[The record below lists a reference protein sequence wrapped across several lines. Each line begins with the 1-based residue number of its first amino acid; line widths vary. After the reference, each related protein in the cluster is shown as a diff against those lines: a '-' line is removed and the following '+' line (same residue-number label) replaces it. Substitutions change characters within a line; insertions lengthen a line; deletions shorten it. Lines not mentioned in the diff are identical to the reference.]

1 MQFLLEAI
9 LGEVIYFSIS
19 VTVHRKIK
27 HKVRV
32 IVRKILI

>member
-19 VTVHRKIK
+19 VTVKTK
-27 HKVRV
+27 YNKVHV
-32 IVRKILI
+32 IVRKISI